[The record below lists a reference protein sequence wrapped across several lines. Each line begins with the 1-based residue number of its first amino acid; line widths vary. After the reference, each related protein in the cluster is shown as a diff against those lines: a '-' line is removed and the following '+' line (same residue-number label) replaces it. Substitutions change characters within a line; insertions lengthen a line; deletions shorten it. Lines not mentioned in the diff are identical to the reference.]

1 MNLIEQMKKA
11 GMKLKPNHLTP
22 REKAIRMLELKA
34 QWAQEA
40 EKAKNKT
47 NPRNVP
53 CVPHEDSISG

>member
-47 NPRNVP
+47 P
-53 CVPHEDSISG
+53 DSK